1 MTQAYPW
8 MMRNETKSEINKSIV
23 PKRTRTAYTNTQLVE
38 LEKEFL
44 FNKYLNP
51 PRRIEL
57 ARTLDLTERQVN
69 NLRDRQK
76 KQTVNSLIC
85 YSYRLR

>member
-8 MMRNETKSEINKSIV
+8 MVRNEATSERNKSIV

-51 PRRIEL
+51 SRRIEL

-76 KQTVNSLIC
+76 NKQ
-85 YSYRLR
+85 